1 MNQTTYIRFIKKQL
15 FTLLFCLLAATTAQ
29 AQNTV
34 RKIQVPLGNE
44 GAQLFGYLPEKPTG
58 RAVICCPGG
67 ATKVW
72 PSTTKVINGRPSST
86 HAALPSLCLNTAC
99 RAPIISFR

>member
-67 ATKVW
+67 AYE
-72 PSTTKVINGRPSST
+72 
-86 HAALPSLCLNTAC
+86 SLAIDHEGHQWSAFFNPRGIAFFVLKYNYQD
-99 RAPIISFR
+99 RKSVV

>member
-1 MNQTTYIRFIKKQL
+1 MNQTTHIRFIKKQL
-15 FTLLFCLLAATTAQ
+15 FTLLFCLLAATTTQ

-44 GAQLFGYLPEKPTG
+44 GAQLFGYLPEKLRDAQLSVARVEP
-58 RAVICCPGG
+58 
-67 ATKVW
+67 TKVW

-86 HAALPSLCLNTAC
+86 RAALPSLCLNTAC